1 MGTSELWP
9 TRLAVDQPERIL
21 LLQIRDWL
29 LGKQDPKRGN
39 E

>member
-1 MGTSELWP
+1 MAEFRP

-29 LGKQDPKRGN
+29 LGKQDPKKGS